1 MNTQST
7 TLTVRVPI
15 KLKQDL
21 AELSKLTN
29 RSQSALAA
37 HAIKAYV
44 KHELDICR
52 KLQEGLESI
61 ERGDMLSTE
70 EVMEKAQ
77 KIIDGYAKRQVG

>member
-1 MNTQST
+1 MK
-7 TLTVRVPI
+7 V
-15 KLKQDL
+15 KEEL
-21 AELSKLTN
+21 AELSDLTS

-52 KLQEGLESI
+52 KLQAGLESI
-61 ERGDMLSTE
+61 ERGDTLSTE
-70 EVMEKAQ
+70 EVMAKAQ